1 MNRTDKYGKKLMIGN
16 SGVYLKL
23 KSENKMREVFK
34 IRGTSVEKYVAKKNI
49 MRAVGENG
57 AIGFNYNALKILKE
71 RMRIR
76 KITVRVGGQSPVV
89 VPIQKIFDKG
99 KFLHF
104 LEGGFELQLFFPL
117 EFLHD

>member
-1 MNRTDKYGKKLMIGN
+1 MNRTDKQGNKLMIGN
-16 SGVYLKL
+16 SGIYLKL
-23 KSENKMREVFK
+23 KKENKMKEIFK
-34 IRGTSVEKYVAKKNI
+34 IRGTTVEKYTAKKNI

-71 RMRIR
+71 RMRIK
-76 KITVRVGGQSPVV
+76 KITVRVGGQTPIA

-104 LEGGFELQLFFPL
+104 LEGGFELQLFFPM
-117 EFLHD
+117 EFLYD